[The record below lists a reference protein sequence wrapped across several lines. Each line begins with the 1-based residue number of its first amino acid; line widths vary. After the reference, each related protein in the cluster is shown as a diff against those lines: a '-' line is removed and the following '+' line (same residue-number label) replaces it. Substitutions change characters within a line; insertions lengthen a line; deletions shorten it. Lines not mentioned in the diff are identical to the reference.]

1 MYSWFRDWTF
11 KVLGLFNNL
20 EIFNVDLNVF
30 EITKESCT
38 YRDKEEK
45 VMT

>member
-1 MYSWFRDWTF
+1 M
-11 KVLGLFNNL
+11 LELFITL
-20 EIFNVDLNVF
+20 EIFNVALNAF
-30 EITKESCT
+30 EIIKGSCA

>member
-1 MYSWFRDWTF
+1 M
-11 KVLGLFNNL
+11 LELFITL
-20 EIFNVDLNVF
+20 EIFNVALNAF
-30 EITKESCT
+30 ETKKGSCA